1 MELQENIVEIKREF
15 GEFDKVRFTFRYLKV
30 NNVERT
36 IIEKEL
42 SDLALKINEID
53 NDSFVITFPLTADIN
68 SQRIKNL
75 NEKIKLT
82 DLKYGIF
89 VAFTTNYD
97 HSGFGLPKEIRDF
110 YQVVGGVFDCSII
123 MI

>member
-1 MELQENIVEIKREF
+1 MELQNNIVEIKREF
-15 GEFDKVRFTFRYLKV
+15 GEFDNVRYTFRYLKV

-42 SDLALKINEID
+42 SDLNLKINEAD
-53 NDSFVITFPLTADIN
+53 NGSFVITFSLTADIN

-75 NEKIKLT
+75 NEKIKLS
-82 DLKYGIF
+82 DSQYGIF
-89 VAFTTNYD
+89 VAFTTNHD
-97 HSGFGLPKEIRDF
+97 HSGFRLPKEIRDF
-110 YQVVGGVFDCSII
+110 YQVVGGEFDCSII